1 MSGQERKNEPSQLT
15 GQLNSASGLVQQ
27 AIGNVVPESMG
38 ASSWTQ
44 SGHKLQKEGQ
54 NEVDAAKA
62 QKAGAATVDSGV
74 GKIKSAFGYLTG
86 DQDKQ
91 TEGNTQA
98 EKAQWDYKQA
108 TSDSIAAIPIPSV
121 EGVKGKLES
130 IVGMAT
136 EDPEKQKEGNIRAEK
151 AAWKDGV

>member
-1 MSGQERKNEPSQLT
+1 MCPQEQKNEPSQMT

-27 AIGNVVPESMG
+27 AIGNILPESMG
-38 ASSWTQ
+38 ASSWAQT
-44 SGHKLQKEGQ
+44 GHKLQREGR

-74 GKIKSAFGYLTG
+74 GKVKSVFGYLTG
-86 DQDKQ
+86 DQEKQ

-108 TSDSIAAIPIPSV
+108 TSDSIAAIPVPSV

-130 IVGMAT
+130 VAGAAT
-136 EDPEKQKEGNIRAEK
+136 EDPERQKEGNVRAEK